1 MSTSD
6 PVFVSVNNRI
16 MYQDMPDQVHEV
28 VLTGITLIDG
38 VITQVE
44 FFDPSYLR
52 QDDIYGGMKTCTMD
66 EF

>member
-1 MSTSD
+1 
-6 PVFVSVNNRI
+6 

-66 EF
+66 EFWNAMINNPEPGYVF